1 MKLAKALKLKNKKI
15 REYNE
20 VVSKMSRNNS
30 YDVDSKKI
38 YNAAEL
44 LIEAEAKLNDLVA
57 FKAAIHSTSEPI
69 RATIFKLGE
78 TKSFLGTFNGM
89 STREGIY
96 KDSSYGGQ
104 TVTTYAVDINE
115 VEKTAYIKKLQDAIE
130 TLQEEIDTFNATTEL
145 VGYEG

>member
-20 VVSKMSRNNS
+20 VVSRMVRSNS

-78 TKSFLGTFNGM
+78 TKSFLNTFSNM
-89 STREGIY
+89 NTREGIVKESGY
-96 KDSSYGGQ
+96 REQS
-104 TVTTYAVDINE
+104 VTTYAVDINE
-115 VEKTAYIKKLQDAIE
+115 IAKTTHVKLLQDAIE

>member
-20 VVSKMSRNNS
+20 VVSRMIRSNS
-30 YDVDSKKI
+30 YDVDSNKI

-44 LIEAEAKLNDLVA
+44 LVEAEAKLNDLVA

-78 TKSFLGTFNGM
+78 IKSFLSTFSNM
-89 STREGIY
+89 NTREGIVKESGY
-96 KDSSYGGQ
+96 REQS
-104 TVTTYAVDINE
+104 VTTYAADINE
-115 VEKTAYIKKLQDAIE
+115 IAKTTHVKLLQDTIE

>member
-1 MKLAKALKLKNKKI
+1 MKLSKALKLKNKKI

-20 VVSKMSRNNS
+20 VVTKMLRSNS
-30 YDVDSKKI
+30 YDVDSKKV

-44 LIEAEAKLNDLVA
+44 LKEAETKLNDLIA

-69 RATIFKLGE
+69 RSTIFKLGE
-78 TKSFLGTFNGM
+78 TKSFLGNFNGI
-89 STREGIY
+89 SVREGLV

-115 VEKTAYIKKLQDAIE
+115 VEKAAYIKKLQDTIE